1 MGLVLI
7 GAGGHAR
14 VVLDAAQACGLT
26 VDGLLDTAREA
37 GDTLAGAPILGG
49 DEHLDDSDFV
59 RAHGFHVSISDPVAK
74 TSLVNRLNSV
84 SARFETICHPGAIIS
99 SSATLA
105 DGVFVNAGAVIN
117 AGAQIGAHV
126 IVNTRASV
134 DHDNEIGPGAHIAPG
149 VTVCGDVVVGAGARV
164 GPGAV
169 LGRGARVGAGA
180 VIGAGA
186 VVIADVPDGA
196 RVWGVPA
203 RPAP

>member
-14 VVLDAAQACGLT
+14 VVLDAAQASGLS
-26 VDGLLDTAREA
+26 VDGLLDGAREA
-37 GDTLAGAPILGG
+37 GEIHAGAPILG
-49 DEHLDDSDFV
+49 DDQCLDDPDFV
-59 RAHGFHVSISDPVAK
+59 RAHGFHVSISDPAVK
-74 TSLVNRLNSV
+74 LPLVDRLDAV
-84 SARFETICHPGAIIS
+84 SAGFETVCHPGAIIS
-99 SSATLA
+99 SAAVLA
-105 DGVFVNAGAVIN
+105 GGVFVNAGAVIN
-117 AGAQIGAHV
+117 AGAQIGAHA
-126 IVNTRASV
+126 IINTRASV
-134 DHDNEIGPGAHIAPG
+134 DHDSEIGPGAHIAPG
-149 VTVCGDVVVGAGARV
+149 VTVCGDVVVGAGARI

-186 VVIADVPDGA
+186 VVISDVPDGA